1 MEDDDDEV
9 DSLVLIE
16 EAKKCHDYGES
27 ITLSFAKD
35 PVKCIPFLE
44 SLIQALTKREAAL
57 GRCSHETAQTY
68 SAIGIL
74 YFQMNHPRAVVMF
87 RASYRIEYFLY
98 GKCTGHIDG
107 EFKEF
112 LVKRGLSENDVKE
125 IRKDVLASAR
135 HEVEGDILRRFGDRR
150 AAALEYQKAAKI
162 EELAFGKDNPD
173 LAFLWRKMA
182 CLVSMKKIHVHDI
195 DFDDCDRPGNKWMRH
210 SKENLSNSVCAM
222 ITRGDKYYQSL
233 LYSKAI
239 REYLKAAMSD
249 RPKQPLKTRRK
260 IPRPSNNS
268 LAVEKEIRTLIA
280 NSSSTPPWQGKTQS
294 QHTRDST
301 TRGEKPKDI
310 VTKTTKKLNN
320 ETHPDGVFSDVAA
333 ASDAESLRSS
343 ANVSQVGEGLYRVHS
358 LPTSSLS
365 SEKKE
370 AKADIMA
377 EESTLMDTINKS
389 QDMEH
394 VVVASSV
401 ATSDDGSWYS
411 NSQASQF
418 LQSEPTTTRVKRKQ
432 KPFSA
437 NSLYHMVAKSSS
449 RSLAGPQRPKSE
461 SALSR
466 MTIKPASKLAN
477 KTMKKLR
484 KRTKTLKSK
493 AHLTSKAEND
503 KSAPHNNAEPS
514 YMLLS
519 SPPAAEKVNETMS
532 SSSRSEQLE
541 KESTSGSIDNDIM
554 SAPAVSSV
562 PKDMPV
568 IKGDKIPSPASPS
581 IPTDGFTLLSMR
593 EQRRSV
599 DHSARSSSHSFS
611 DDIVKDQNDTLPT
624 TFDREK
630 VTVETPVQRYTQQQQ
645 QAVSNGVRSDESR
658 VLPVLDNANESFI
671 VFEDPTH
678 SSSSPSSDGIPVLF

>member
-1 MEDDDDEV
+1 MEEDDDV
-9 DSLVLIE
+9 DSFVLIE

-27 ITLSFAKD
+27 ITISFAKD
-35 PVKCIPFLE
+35 PVKCRPFLE

-68 SAIGIL
+68 SAIGNL
-74 YFQMNHPRAVVMF
+74 YFQMDHPRAVVMF

-98 GKCTGHIDG
+98 GKCTGHISG

-125 IRKDVLASAR
+125 TRKDVLASAR
-135 HEVEGDILRRFGDRR
+135 HEIEGDILRRFGDRR

-182 CLVSMKKIHVHDI
+182 CLVSIKRIHMHNI

-222 ITRGDKYYQSL
+222 IARGDKYYQSL
-233 LYSKAI
+233 LYIKAI
-239 REYLKAAMSD
+239 KEYVKAAMSD

-268 LAVEKEIRTLIA
+268 LAVEEEIRTLLA
-280 NSSSTPPWQGKTQS
+280 NSSSIP
-294 QHTRDST
+294 

-310 VTKTTKKLNN
+310 ATKTTKKLNN
-320 ETHPDGVFSDVAA
+320 DTHADGVFSDVAG
-333 ASDAESLRSS
+333 ASDAESLRSN
-343 ANVSQVGEGLYRVHS
+343 ANVSQVGEELFRVHS

-365 SEKKE
+365 SAKNE
-370 AKADIMA
+370 AKVDIMA
-377 EESTLMDTINKS
+377 EESTIMDTMNKS
-389 QDMEH
+389 QDTEQ

-418 LQSEPTTTRVKRKQ
+418 LQREPTTTRVKRKQ

-437 NSLYHMVAKSSS
+437 TSLYHMVAKSSS

-461 SALSR
+461 TALSR
-466 MTIKPASKLAN
+466 MTIKPASKLVN
-477 KTMKKLR
+477 KTMKKLK
-484 KRTKTLKSK
+484 KRTKALKSK
-493 AHLTSKAEND
+493 AHLTSEAEND
-503 KSAPHNNAEPS
+503 NTAPHNNAESS
-514 YMLLS
+514 YKLLM
-519 SPPAAEKVNETMS
+519 SPPSAEKVNGTIS
-532 SSSRSEQLE
+532 SSTRSKQLE
-541 KESTSGSIDNDIM
+541 KESTSGPIDNDIM
-554 SAPAVSSV
+554 SALAVSSV

-568 IKGDKIPSPASPS
+568 IKEYKSPSPASPS
-581 IPTDGFTLLSMR
+581 TSTDGFTLLSMR

-599 DHSARSSSHSFS
+599 DHSARSFSRSSS
-611 DDIVKDQNDTLPT
+611 DDIVKDKNDTLPT

-630 VTVETPVQRYTQQQQ
+630 VTVKTPVQRYTQQQQ
-645 QAVSNGVRSDESR
+645 NSVSNGVRSDESR
-658 VLPVLDNANESFI
+658 VLPVLDNADESFI

-678 SSSSPSSDGIPVLF
+678 SSNSPSSNGVTVLFQEENKVKI